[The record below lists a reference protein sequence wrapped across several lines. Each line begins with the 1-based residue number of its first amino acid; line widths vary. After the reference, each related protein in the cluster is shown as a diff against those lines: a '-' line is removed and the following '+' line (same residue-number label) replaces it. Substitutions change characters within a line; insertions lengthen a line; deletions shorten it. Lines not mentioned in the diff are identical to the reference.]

1 MAATRVRHVVTLWL
15 SAAAVTAY
23 LCRNSLVV
31 AESELRTG
39 LGLSEDQMGF
49 ILGPAFFWTYALAQI
64 PMAQVGE
71 RVGARRALAGFSVVW
86 SLASLL
92 IAAATGFVWLLV
104 ARLISGIA
112 QAGLF
117 PCSVQAIADWHPR
130 PERGTA
136 SGMLGAAMSVGGAIG
151 AGLTGWLLGSMSVAA
166 IFAWF
171 AVPGVLWSIGF
182 AWWFREQPADHPA
195 VNQEELRRIRGESE
209 RAVGEA
215 RDAGEERA
223 AEEER
228 EAAEEQAAG
237 DVRAVGDVRA
247 AGEEVGD
254 GIPGVEDDAS
264 PLAPRR
270 MWMEL
275 VTSPAAWLLFG
286 QQFFR
291 AGGYAFF
298 ASWFATYLMETR
310 GVSTA
315 QSGWMT
321 AMPLVATV
329 AGSMIGGATSDAVLR
344 ATGSLSMARKGVA
357 ATSLSLCAVLVAT
370 AFFVEDPLIAVAVIS
385 GGAFLAAIGGPC
397 GYTMTMDMGG
407 AHVASV
413 FSTMNM
419 LGNFGAGLTPWLV
432 PQFKR
437 WVEASPTGM
446 ALSDGNSWNAVLL
459 LFVAMYLGSAICWCL
474 LSARGSVFEQS
485 LLRRK

>member
-1 MAATRVRHVVTLWL
+1 MASTRVRHAVTLWL

-64 PMAQVGE
+64 PTARWGE
-71 RVGARRALAGFSVVW
+71 RIGARRALASFSVVW

-92 IAAATGFVWLLV
+92 IAAATGFAWLL
-104 ARLISGIA
+104 ASRLISGVA

-117 PCSVQAIADWHPR
+117 PGSVRVIADWHPR

-151 AGLTGWLLGSMSVAA
+151 AGLTGWLLGSISVFA

-171 AVPGVLWSIGF
+171 ALPGLLWSVGF
-182 AWWFREQPADHPA
+182 VWWFRERPADHPA
-195 VNQEELRRIRGESE
+195 VNDEELRRIRGEPE
-209 RAVGEA
+209 TAA
-215 RDAGEERA
+215 A
-223 AEEER
+223 AEANEP
-228 EAAEEQAAG
+228 AAG
-237 DVRAVGDVRA
+237 PSPARPSGARPSG
-247 AGEEVGD
+247 AGR
-254 GIPGVEDDAS
+254 PGTGTPDMEDAEA

-270 MWMEL
+270 MWLEL
-275 VTSPAAWLLFG
+275 WTSPAAWLLFG

-310 GVSTA
+310 GVTTA

-321 AMPLVATV
+321 AMPLIATV
-329 AGSMIGGATSDAVLR
+329 AGSMLGGVASDAVLR
-344 ATGSLSMARKGVA
+344 ASGSLSLARKGVA

-370 AFFVEDPLIAVAVIS
+370 AFFVHDPLIAVGVIS

-397 GYTMTMDMGG
+397 GYTMTMDLGG
-407 AHVASV
+407 NHVASV

-432 PQFKR
+432 PRFKR

-446 ALSDGNSWNAVLL
+446 AWSDGNSWNAVLL

>member
-64 PMAQVGE
+64 PMAQVGQ

-92 IAAATGFVWLLV
+92 IAAATGFVWMLA

-117 PCSVQAIADWHPR
+117 PCAVQAIADWHPR

-136 SGMLGAAMSVGGAIG
+136 SGMLGAAMSIGGSIG

-195 VNQEELRRIRGESE
+195 VNREELRRIRGEAERDDSEE
-209 RAVGEA
+209 RAT
-215 RDAGEERA
+215 GEERA
-223 AEEER
+223 A
-228 EAAEEQAAG
+228 
-237 DVRAVGDVRA
+237 GDVRA
-247 AGEEVGD
+247 AGEERDVDQESAD
-254 GIPGVEDDAS
+254 GKPRVEDGAS
-264 PLAPRR
+264 PLAPRQ
-270 MWMEL
+270 MWLEL
-275 VTSPAAWLLFG
+275 LTSPAAWLLFG

-370 AFFVEDPLIAVAVIS
+370 AFFVDDPLIAVAVIS

>member
-1 MAATRVRHVVTLWL
+1 MAATRVRHAVTLWL

-31 AESELRTG
+31 AESELRIG

-64 PMAQVGE
+64 PTAQWGE
-71 RVGARRALAGFSVVW
+71 RIGARRALAGFSVVW

-92 IAAATGFVWLLV
+92 IAAATGFAWLL
-104 ARLISGIA
+104 ASRLISGVA

-117 PCSVQAIADWHPR
+117 PGSVRVIADWHPR

-151 AGLTGWLLGSMSVAA
+151 AGLTGWLLGSMSVFA

-171 AVPGVLWSIGF
+171 ALPGLLWSVGF
-182 AWWFREQPADHPA
+182 AWWFRERPADHPA
-195 VNQEELRRIRGESE
+195 VNDEELRRIRGEPATAA
-209 RAVGEA
+209 RAPAAGPA
-215 RDAGEERA
+215 GTQKAGAGTPDRDA
-223 AEEER
+223 AEH
-228 EAAEEQAAG
+228 AET
-237 DVRAVGDVRA
+237 
-247 AGEEVGD
+247 
-254 GIPGVEDDAS
+254 
-264 PLAPRR
+264 PLPPRR
-270 MWMEL
+270 MWLEL
-275 VTSPAAWLLFG
+275 WTSPAAWLLFG

-321 AMPLVATV
+321 AMPLIATV
-329 AGSMIGGATSDAVLR
+329 AGSMLGGAASDAVLR
-344 ATGSLSMARKGVA
+344 ATGSLSLARKGVA

-370 AFFVEDPLIAVAVIS
+370 AFFVHDPLIAVGVIS

-397 GYTMTMDMGG
+397 GYTMTMDLGG
-407 AHVASV
+407 GHVASV

-437 WVEASPTGM
+437 WVETSPTWM
-446 ALSDGNSWNAVLL
+446 AWSDGNSWNAVLL